1 MALLVHHSYPD
12 EEANGVA
19 TMDATLRTTFSSLC
33 GRILSRKV
41 GETSVTNPEGDALPE
56 LVRASQF
63 SANPSFTTVNHSSL
77 LPLGAY
83 VLNWDAD
90 YRSLMGLLV
99 NVANAYRQLYPTRTR
114 FLLDYEYKKEGGA
127 MVVKQVRPLPLPN
140 STTTVV
146 PFLIDE
152 PATHCVFQGE
162 YADVFANHRLKSQW
176 TLRTRNL
183 RLTDAGLQQSF
194 YADSQL
200 DYLNS
205 STISRITGPFTTF
218 PEAAYTI
225 ADNLARD
232 SWVIGTG
239 KDRRVYQLETSVTRQ
254 VTGGQNPLLTNADF
268 AKTFSVTYATPVR
281 SSPSREQ
288 LQRQ

>member
-1 MALLVHHSYPD
+1 
-12 EEANGVA
+12 
-19 TMDATLRTTFSSLC
+19 
-33 GRILSRKV
+33 
-41 GETSVTNPEGDALPE
+41 
-56 LVRASQF
+56 
-63 SANPSFTTVNHSSL
+63 
-77 LPLGAY
+77 
-83 VLNWDAD
+83 
-90 YRSLMGLLV
+90 MGLLV

-114 FLLDYEYKKEGGA
+114 FLLDYEYKKEGAA

-162 YADVFANHRLKSQW
+162 YADCLCQSPAEVAW

-225 ADNLARD
+225 
-232 SWVIGTG
+232 VII
-239 KDRRVYQLETSVTRQ
+239 
-254 VTGGQNPLLTNADF
+254 
-268 AKTFSVTYATPVR
+268 
-281 SSPSREQ
+281 SPAIVG
-288 LQRQ
+288 